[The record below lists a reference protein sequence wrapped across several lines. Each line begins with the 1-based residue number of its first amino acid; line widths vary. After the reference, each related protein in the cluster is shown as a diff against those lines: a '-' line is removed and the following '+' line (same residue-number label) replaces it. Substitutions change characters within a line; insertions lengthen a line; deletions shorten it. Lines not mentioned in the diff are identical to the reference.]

1 MDPRDFLT
9 TASELANKTSA
20 TAADLRTAISRA
32 YYAAFN
38 TGLEHLAKL
47 NQAWENLN
55 HGEVARYLSN
65 SGNSDIETAGKNLE
79 RLHSLRITADY
90 RMRDPRPENKDTVI
104 FWIRRTRNIVDLL
117 DQHCHGAA
125 VANGIREYERKIRG
139 T

>member
-20 TAADLRTAISRA
+20 TAADLRTAISRT

-38 TGLEHLAKL
+38 AALEHLVKL
-47 NQAWENLN
+47 NQAWERLN
-55 HGEVARYLSN
+55 HGEVVRYLSN
-65 SGNSDIETAGKNLE
+65 SGNVYIERAGNLLG

-90 RMRDPRPENKDTVI
+90 RMRDPKPENKNIVAL
-104 FWIRRTRNIVDLL
+104 WIRRTRNIVDLL
-117 DQHCHGAA
+117 DQHCHGSA
-125 VANGIREYERKIRG
+125 VANGIREYERKIGG

>member
-20 TAADLRTAISRA
+20 TAADLRTAISRT

-47 NQAWENLN
+47 NQAWENLSY
-55 HGEVARYLSN
+55 GEVARYLSN
-65 SGNSDIETAGKNLE
+65 SGNSHIEIAGKNLE

-117 DQHCHGAA
+117 DQHCHESA

>member
-9 TASELANKTSA
+9 IANELANKTSA

-117 DQHCHGAA
+117 DQHCQGST

-139 T
+139 R

>member
-1 MDPRDFLT
+1 MDPRNFLT
-9 TASELANKTSA
+9 TANELANKTSA

-65 SGNSDIETAGKNLE
+65 SGNSHIETAGKNLE

-90 RMRDPRPENKDTVI
+90 RMRDPRLENKDTVI

-117 DQHCHGAA
+117 DQHCHGSA
-125 VANGIREYERKIRG
+125 VANGIREYERKVGSR
-139 T
+139 